1 MVLQCLNKHRKPDCK
16 FGRILNTQDFKH
28 LARKVHTMEQAL
40 RRLILFNVF
49 IRSHLVLVYV
59 TNDEAFT
66 VEICN
71 VYVFHI
77 STVV

>member
-1 MVLQCLNKHRKPDCK
+1 
-16 FGRILNTQDFKH
+16 
-28 LARKVHTMEQAL
+28 MEQAL
-40 RRLILFNVF
+40 RRLILFNVL